1 MLFSSLTFIFAF
13 LPLLLFL
20 YFLLKKRWYRNF
32 ILLLFSI
39 LFYAWGEPK
48 YIFLMLL
55 VILISYIAGILID
68 KLEAKNKTLLKN
80 ITFILSLILII
91 GNLIYFKYANFIVD
105 NINNIFKLNISIK
118 AIVLPIGI
126 SFYTF
131 QILSYIIDVYRK
143 KIPVQKN
150 ILDLS
155 LYVTLFPQL
164 VAGPIVRYETVQDE
178 LENRKENLN
187 DIISGVK
194 RFIIGLSKK
203 IILAN
208 NVALL
213 ADFIFDN
220 SYIHQSG
227 YGSLIIWLGAIAY
240 SLQIYYDF
248 SGYSD
253 MAIGLGQIFG
263 FHFLENFNYPY
274 ISRSITE
281 FWRRW
286 HISLSSWFRVYVYIP
301 LGGNRVSKFRWILNL
316 LVVWAL
322 TGLWHGASWNFII
335 WGLYFCFLLI
345 LEKIFLKKFIDKWPS
360 VVRWLYSI
368 ILIIIG
374 WVIFRVENISEVFY
388 FIKKLFDFSS
398 TNYIEI
404 FASNN
409 LIIPILFI
417 IPSILFMFPIYKKIE
432 NLCIKKPILNYALN
446 AVYLGLFLI
455 CIMYLISSNFNPFIY
470 FRF

>member
-48 YIFLMLL
+48 YIFLMFL

-155 LYVTLFPQL
+155 
-164 VAGPIVRYETVQDE
+164 
-178 LENRKENLN
+178 
-187 DIISGVK
+187 
-194 RFIIGLSKK
+194 
-203 IILAN
+203 
-208 NVALL
+208 
-213 ADFIFDN
+213 
-220 SYIHQSG
+220 
-227 YGSLIIWLGAIAY
+227 
-240 SLQIYYDF
+240 
-248 SGYSD
+248 
-253 MAIGLGQIFG
+253 
-263 FHFLENFNYPY
+263 
-274 ISRSITE
+274 
-281 FWRRW
+281 
-286 HISLSSWFRVYVYIP
+286 
-301 LGGNRVSKFRWILNL
+301 
-316 LVVWAL
+316 
-322 TGLWHGASWNFII
+322 
-335 WGLYFCFLLI
+335 
-345 LEKIFLKKFIDKWPS
+345 
-360 VVRWLYSI
+360 
-368 ILIIIG
+368 
-374 WVIFRVENISEVFY
+374 
-388 FIKKLFDFSS
+388 
-398 TNYIEI
+398 
-404 FASNN
+404 
-409 LIIPILFI
+409 
-417 IPSILFMFPIYKKIE
+417 FM
-432 NLCIKKPILNYALN
+432 
-446 AVYLGLFLI
+446 
-455 CIMYLISSNFNPFIY
+455 
-470 FRF
+470 

>member
-105 NINNIFKLNISIK
+105 NINNIFNLNISIK

-220 SYIHQSG
+220 SYIYHSG
-227 YGSLIIWLGAIAY
+227 YGSSIIWIGAIAY

-286 HISLSSWFRVYVYIP
+286 HISLSSWFRDYVYIP

-432 NLCIKKPILNYALN
+432 NLCIKRPILNYALN
-446 AVYLGLFLI
+446 AVYLGLFLV
-455 CIMYLISSNFNPFIY
+455 CVMYLISSNFNPFI
-470 FRF
+470 F

>member
-164 VAGPIVRYETVQDE
+164 VAGPIVR
-178 LENRKENLN
+178 
-187 DIISGVK
+187 
-194 RFIIGLSKK
+194 
-203 IILAN
+203 
-208 NVALL
+208 
-213 ADFIFDN
+213 
-220 SYIHQSG
+220 
-227 YGSLIIWLGAIAY
+227 
-240 SLQIYYDF
+240 
-248 SGYSD
+248 
-253 MAIGLGQIFG
+253 
-263 FHFLENFNYPY
+263 
-274 ISRSITE
+274 
-281 FWRRW
+281 
-286 HISLSSWFRVYVYIP
+286 
-301 LGGNRVSKFRWILNL
+301 
-316 LVVWAL
+316 
-322 TGLWHGASWNFII
+322 
-335 WGLYFCFLLI
+335 
-345 LEKIFLKKFIDKWPS
+345 
-360 VVRWLYSI
+360 
-368 ILIIIG
+368 
-374 WVIFRVENISEVFY
+374 
-388 FIKKLFDFSS
+388 
-398 TNYIEI
+398 
-404 FASNN
+404 
-409 LIIPILFI
+409 
-417 IPSILFMFPIYKKIE
+417 
-432 NLCIKKPILNYALN
+432 
-446 AVYLGLFLI
+446 
-455 CIMYLISSNFNPFIY
+455 
-470 FRF
+470 

>member
-48 YIFLMLL
+48 YIFLMFL

-68 KLEAKNKTLLKN
+68 KLETKNKTFLKN

-105 NINNIFKLNISIK
+105 NINNIFNLNISIK

-220 SYIHQSG
+220 SYIYQSG
-227 YGSLIIWLGAIAY
+227 YGSSIIWIGAIAY

-286 HISLSSWFRVYVYIP
+286 HISLSSWFRDYVYIP

-432 NLCIKKPILNYALN
+432 NLCIKRPILNYALN
-446 AVYLGLFLI
+446 AVYLGLFLV
-455 CIMYLISSNFNPFIY
+455 CVMYLISSNFNPFIY
-470 FRF
+470 CRF

>member
-48 YIFLMLL
+48 YIFLMFL

-68 KLEAKNKTLLKN
+68 KLETKNKTLLKN

-220 SYIHQSG
+220 SYIHQS
-227 YGSLIIWLGAIAY
+227 
-240 SLQIYYDF
+240 
-248 SGYSD
+248 
-253 MAIGLGQIFG
+253 
-263 FHFLENFNYPY
+263 
-274 ISRSITE
+274 
-281 FWRRW
+281 
-286 HISLSSWFRVYVYIP
+286 
-301 LGGNRVSKFRWILNL
+301 
-316 LVVWAL
+316 
-322 TGLWHGASWNFII
+322 
-335 WGLYFCFLLI
+335 
-345 LEKIFLKKFIDKWPS
+345 
-360 VVRWLYSI
+360 
-368 ILIIIG
+368 
-374 WVIFRVENISEVFY
+374 
-388 FIKKLFDFSS
+388 
-398 TNYIEI
+398 
-404 FASNN
+404 
-409 LIIPILFI
+409 
-417 IPSILFMFPIYKKIE
+417 
-432 NLCIKKPILNYALN
+432 
-446 AVYLGLFLI
+446 
-455 CIMYLISSNFNPFIY
+455 
-470 FRF
+470 

>member
-48 YIFLMLL
+48 YIFLMFL

-68 KLEAKNKTLLKN
+68 KLETKNKTLLKN

-227 YGSLIIWLGAIAY
+227 YGSSIIWLGAIAY

-286 HISLSSWFRVYVYIP
+286 HISLSSWFRDYVYIP

-432 NLCIKKPILNYALN
+432 NLCIKRPILNYALN
-446 AVYLGLFLI
+446 AVYLGLFLV
-455 CIMYLISSNFNPFIY
+455 CVMYLISSNFNPFIY

>member
-48 YIFLMLL
+48 YIFLMFL
-55 VILISYIAGILID
+55 VILISYVAGILID
-68 KLEAKNKTLLKN
+68 KLETKNKTLLKN

-227 YGSLIIWLGAIAY
+227 YGSSIIGLGAIAY

-286 HISLSSWFRVYVYIP
+286 HISLSSWFRDYVYIP

-432 NLCIKKPILNYALN
+432 NLCIKKPMLNYALN

>member
-227 YGSLIIWLGAIAY
+227 YGSSIIGLGAIAY

-286 HISLSSWFRVYVYIP
+286 HISLSSWFRDYVYIP